1 MLAYARVRDRLMS
14 YQRPL
19 SAQLFDNITDK
30 QQTAYEHSQAAYMP
44 ECVIIDD
51 ILCRN
56 AKILMSHLHRRPHD
70 RGEQTIYM
78 KDFVK
83 DDSGVRAYVM

>member
-1 MLAYARVRDRLMS
+1 MS

-19 SAQLFDNITDK
+19 SAQLLDNVTDK
-30 QQTAYEHSQAAYMP
+30 QQASKHSQAAYMP

-51 ILCRN
+51 ILCHN
-56 AKILMSHLHRRPHD
+56 VKTLMSHLHDRPHD

-83 DDSGVRAYVM
+83 DDSGVSAYVM